1 MIIQGNAISI
11 ISTGIKGVPVIKVNS
26 KVVKIQ

>member
-1 MIIQGNAISI
+1 MIIQGNVITT
-11 ISTGIKGVPVIKVNS
+11 ISTGIKGVPVIKVNN